1 MGTAARRLRHALCIT
16 LQAALTGPCTVASEV
31 KAEGKKKKSP
41 LQGSAWW
48 LAASEGARTQGGRR
62 GRSTS

>member
-31 KAEGKKKKSP
+31 KAEGKKKSP